1 MDQLSSLS
9 LSSLSCGESKAKEG
23 VGGPQ
28 GAFSL
33 LLPAVVQATASFH
46 CFLLSL
52 VWFPFLDF
60 PTSRFEPLSIE
71 ACVSAACS
79 VQSTDCNF

>member
-9 LSSLSCGESKAKEG
+9 LPSLSCGESKAKEG
-23 VGGPQ
+23 VGGAQ
-28 GAFSL
+28 GAFS

-52 VWFPFLDF
+52 VWSPFLDF
-60 PTSRFEPLSIE
+60 PTSWFEPLSIE
-71 ACVSAACS
+71 ACVSAAGS
-79 VQSTDCNF
+79 VQSADCNF